1 MKELTFETGLAAY
14 SLNGA
19 CEVCFNPTDTAFAQR
34 LFEAFEA
41 LEQKQEEYQQQAAT
55 LREPREIFA
64 FARERDR
71 EMRQLLDGLLAAP
84 VSDTLFGEMNLYAM
98 AGGLPVWCNL
108 LLALM
113 DEMDAALAREQKAAD
128 PRLKKYLDKYRRRA
142 ER

>member
-1 MKELTFETGLAAY
+1 MNTLTFETGLVTY

-19 CEVCFNPTDTAFAQR
+19 CEVRFNPTDTAFAQR
-34 LFEAFEA
+34 LFEAFDA
-41 LEQKQEEYQQQAAT
+41 LEKKQEEYQQEAAA
-55 LREPREIFA
+55 LQEPREIFA

-71 EMRQLLDGLLAAP
+71 EMRELLDEVLGAP
-84 VSDTLFGEMNLYAM
+84 VSDALFGAMNLYAM

-113 DEMDAALAREQKAAD
+113 DEMDASLAREQKAAD

-142 ER
+142 KG

>member
-1 MKELTFETGLAAY
+1 MNTLTFETGLVTY

-19 CEVCFNPTDTAFAQR
+19 CEVRFNPTDSAFAQR
-34 LFEAFEA
+34 LFEAFEV
-41 LEQKQEEYQQQAAT
+41 LEQKQEEYQQQAAA

-84 VSDTLFGEMNLYAM
+84 VSDALFGEMNLYAM

-113 DEMDAALAREQKAAD
+113 DEMDAALARERKAAD

>member
-1 MKELTFETGLAAY
+1 MSTLSFETGQVTY

-19 CEVCFNPTDTAFAQR
+19 SEVRFNPTDSAFAQR
-34 LFEAFEA
+34 LFEAFET
-41 LEQKQEEYQQQAAT
+41 LEQKQEDYQRQAAA
-55 LREPREIFA
+55 LKEPREIFA
-64 FARERDR
+64 FARQRDL
-71 EMRQLLDGLLAAP
+71 EMRELLDEVLGASVCAP
-84 VSDTLFGEMNLYAM
+84 LFGGMSLYAM

-142 ER
+142 KG